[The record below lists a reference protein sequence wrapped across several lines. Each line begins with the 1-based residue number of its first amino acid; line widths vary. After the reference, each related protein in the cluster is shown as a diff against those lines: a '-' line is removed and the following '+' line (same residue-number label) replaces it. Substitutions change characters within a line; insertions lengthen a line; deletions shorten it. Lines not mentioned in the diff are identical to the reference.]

1 MAVGDTTHPNARNAG
16 DKCAHICV
24 TEHFQRIVKKDI
36 MENWWDKKLSKKN
49 IGGGGAAEAPQDSCS
64 VMWTCTKC
72 TKPIYAQHGPKRQCG
87 NSVTMAAKTGS
98 AVL

>member
-1 MAVGDTTHPNARNAG
+1 MGDTTHPNARNAG

-49 IGGGGAAEAPQDSCS
+49 IGGGGRQRHHKIVAVSCGR
-64 VMWTCTKC
+64 
-72 TKPIYAQHGPKRQCG
+72 AQNARSQSTRSMDQNVNVEIASRWLQRLDLPSCD
-87 NSVTMAAKTGS
+87 
-98 AVL
+98 